1 MKQAQKSGPVPV
13 QDGLKRILSDQDRSR
28 LDRLIAEGERRTKTQ
43 IVLAV
48 IKRCDAYP
56 ELPWKAF
63 ALAASIAG
71 LAVFTQDFPG
81 YAWSSRMTAL
91 IAAASILAGGAVFA
105 LLTVFVPAFA
115 RFFLSRH
122 RARTEV
128 RQYAESIF
136 LSREL
141 FATRGRTG
149 VLLLVS
155 LFERRVV
162 LLPDK
167 GLRRRLTH
175 DAMKDIIA
183 VMALHLRRN
192 KIDRALQDG
201 LERLIRHLEASK
213 PARPSKPSK
222 KSRRPKNELSDEIIE
237 EKGV

>member
-1 MKQAQKSGPVPV
+1 MKQVNPSGPAPV
-13 QDGLKRILSDQDRSR
+13 HDGMGRILSNPDRVR
-28 LDRLIAEGERRTKTQ
+28 LNRLISEAEKRTKTQ

-48 IKRCDAYP
+48 IRRCDSYP

-63 ALAASIAG
+63 AMAASIAG
-71 LAVFTQDFPG
+71 LAVFARDFPG

-91 IAAASILAGGAVFA
+91 IAATSILAGGAVFA
-105 LLTVFVPAFA
+105 LLAVFMPAFA
-115 RFFLSRH
+115 RLFLSRH

-128 RQYAESIF
+128 RQYAESLF

-167 GLRRRLTH
+167 GLRKRLTD
-175 DAMKDIIA
+175 DAMRDVIA
-183 VMALHLRRN
+183 AMAPHLRRN
-192 KIDRALQDG
+192 KIDRALEEG
-201 LERLIRHLEASK
+201 LERLTRHLRASAR
-213 PARPSKPSK
+213 ARPS
-222 KSRRPKNELSDEIIE
+222 RRAKNELSNEIIE